1 MEVEFICELIRGIR
15 LIHKFNHTQ
24 KCVVN
29 VSQIQRHVK
38 MRSNANDLSLFVC
51 VMSQKRLCYVT
62 TQCVRILKRLQR
74 ALKKSIYVSSTSFL
88 PSQFNQQFQSSHNYI
103 STIYNLTELVLRRN

>member
-74 ALKKSIYVSSTSFL
+74 ALKKTSMSVQPAFYRVSSTNNFNRATITF
-88 PSQFNQQFQSSHNYI
+88 PQF
-103 STIYNLTELVLRRN
+103 TI